1 MLLKNIINRNK
12 SEIAFLIGNG
22 INRYQSN
29 SNVLSWD
36 SLLIKLLKKFTKLT
50 NRKIPAGISTTEFY
64 DILELESPD
73 NIINGFAIQ
82 KEVTAL
88 MQNWN
93 PLPHHKKILNKI
105 FSINAPVLTT
115 NFDLILPRGM
125 NLEKMKIETKG
136 FTDFYPWSVYFSKNN
151 LVYPTDGFGIWY
163 INGMIE
169 YSRSIRLGLT
179 HYMGSVERARRLI
192 QKGKPDN
199 LFSGKNN
206 QNWQGSKTWLHIIF
220 NKSLC
225 VFGLALEENEVF
237 IRWLLIERAKYFKQ
251 FPGRRMKG
259 WFVVKRPKTETDRY
273 TGKKFFMERVG
284 LKVIEV
290 DEYDDIYKSPWE

>member
-1 MLLKNIINRNK
+1 MPLKNIISCNK
-12 SEIAFLIGNG
+12 SNIAFLIGNG
-22 INRYQSN
+22 INRYQNN

-50 NRKIPAGISTTEFY
+50 NRQIPVGIATPEFY
-64 DILELESPD
+64 DILELESSD
-73 NIINGFAIQ
+73 KIINGYAIQ
-82 KEVTAL
+82 KEVTSL

-93 PLPHHKKILNKI
+93 PLLHHKKILKNI

-115 NFDLILPRGM
+115 NFDMILPRGM

-136 FTDFYPWSVYFSKNN
+136 FTDFYPWSVCFGKDTII
-151 LVYPTDGFGIWY
+151 YPTDGFGIWY

-192 QKGKPDN
+192 HKGKPDN
-199 LFSGKNN
+199 LFSGKN
-206 QNWQGSKTWLHIIF
+206 QQDWQGSKTWLHIIF

-237 IRWLLIERAKYFKQ
+237 IR
-251 FPGRRMKG
+251 
-259 WFVVKRPKTETDRY
+259 
-273 TGKKFFMERVG
+273 
-284 LKVIEV
+284 
-290 DEYDDIYKSPWE
+290 